1 METLILASCSP
12 RRSELLTIAGIPFF
26 TVSPD
31 VDESCDLPAARLSLS
46 VYCTRDDSFLP
57 RIPWSRLAEFR
68 LANLRIP
75 KMPYVCSGSFPAVP
89 IRYIQVFQSSL
100 LPVR

>member
-31 VDESCDLPAARLSLS
+31 VDESCDLPAAEAVSVLS
-46 VYCTRDDSFLP
+46 
-57 RIPWSRLAEFR
+57 SRKASAAGILHPGRFR

-75 KMPYVCSGSFPAVP
+75 KMPYVCSGPFPAVP